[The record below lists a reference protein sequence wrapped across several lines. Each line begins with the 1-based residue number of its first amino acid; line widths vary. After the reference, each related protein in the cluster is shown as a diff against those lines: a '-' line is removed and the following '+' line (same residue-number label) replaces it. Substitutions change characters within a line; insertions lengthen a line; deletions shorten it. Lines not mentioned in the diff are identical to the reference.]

1 MQADRF
7 TQKSL
12 EAINSLQKTAMDF
25 GNQEIEQEHLLY
37 VLLNQENSLILQMI
51 EKMGI
56 DANLFRNEVEAAIN
70 KRVKVQ
76 GGQPYVGQY
85 LNYTL
90 NYAESEA

>member
-12 EAINSLQKTAMDF
+12 EAVNSLQKTAMDF

-56 DANLFRNEVEAAIN
+56 DANLFRN
-70 KRVKVQ
+70 
-76 GGQPYVGQY
+76 
-85 LNYTL
+85 
-90 NYAESEA
+90 